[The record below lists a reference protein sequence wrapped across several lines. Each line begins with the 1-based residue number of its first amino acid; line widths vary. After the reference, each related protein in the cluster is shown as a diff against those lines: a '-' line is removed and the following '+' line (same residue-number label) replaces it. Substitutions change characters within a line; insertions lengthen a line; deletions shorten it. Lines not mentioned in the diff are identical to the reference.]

1 MFFFSVLQMTFAT
14 IFISI
19 HIKILG
25 TLIYI
30 CVSYDRLKGYHIQLK
45 LIRYVTSGS
54 LTFFCHLSS
63 FRRAMTSVFSSPTST
78 QSRCTNINWWTL
90 SFISW
95 RKLTR
100 RSVKWSCLS
109 TPELVLSL
117 RSSSKISEREN
128 PQEYIPCNSGCHCGV
143 STSRQRGDKI
153 RSAKRSGE
161 TLECAVKMC
170 RPMRLCPFTF
180 KMPLCSKILMFVH
193 NQYLLPLEHK
203 SGQVLKKDMCN
214 QYLWAQGNMEF

>member
-1 MFFFSVLQMTFAT
+1 METIFYLDCKLYVYFIYLLLIVASSFIVFFFPGLLCQFDFSNFSNLLVCLFYVFFFSVLQITFAT

-100 RSVKWSCLS
+100 RSVK
-109 TPELVLSL
+109 
-117 RSSSKISEREN
+117 
-128 PQEYIPCNSGCHCGV
+128 
-143 STSRQRGDKI
+143 
-153 RSAKRSGE
+153 
-161 TLECAVKMC
+161 
-170 RPMRLCPFTF
+170 
-180 KMPLCSKILMFVH
+180 
-193 NQYLLPLEHK
+193 
-203 SGQVLKKDMCN
+203 
-214 QYLWAQGNMEF
+214 